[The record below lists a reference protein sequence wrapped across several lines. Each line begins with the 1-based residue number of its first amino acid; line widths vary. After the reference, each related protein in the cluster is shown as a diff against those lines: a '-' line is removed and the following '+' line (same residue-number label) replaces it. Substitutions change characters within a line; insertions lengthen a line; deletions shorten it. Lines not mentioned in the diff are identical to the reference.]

1 MAETAGLVQQ
11 MTVLPGSSLACLWL
25 GPTPTN
31 TELLFVQ
38 RDSSETNA
46 EGAFENSMV
55 DALTSAMTAR
65 REVVAVHD
73 NNSARITSLR
83 IDP

>member
-1 MAETAGLVQQ
+1 
-11 MTVLPGSSLACLWL
+11 
-25 GPTPTN
+25 
-31 TELLFVQ
+31 
-38 RDSSETNA
+38 
-46 EGAFENSMV
+46 MV